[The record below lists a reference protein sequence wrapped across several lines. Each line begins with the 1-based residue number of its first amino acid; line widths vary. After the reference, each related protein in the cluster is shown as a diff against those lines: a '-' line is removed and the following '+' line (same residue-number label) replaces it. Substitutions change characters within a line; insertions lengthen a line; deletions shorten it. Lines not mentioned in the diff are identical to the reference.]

1 MIIKSI
7 ELNNFRIYK
16 GVNKIDLTPS
26 GDRNIIIVSGH
37 NGFGK
42 TTFLMSLVWCLY
54 GRQMENVDDLYK
66 KEITEKGGYGRY
78 IGNSLNIEAHRQ
90 GETKFS
96 VAVTFTDV
104 EIPDT
109 TCTEITIVRSYDSA
123 TSNDDELNIL
133 IDGRE
138 SDLFSDRQEEE
149 FFIRDYILPIEIAK
163 FFFFDAEKIV
173 SFAEINTPEQRRELS
188 KAYSQVLGIQKYDT
202 LKKELERLQDEYRK
216 ESAQPQDKQNFI
228 DLTAKIEKAE
238 ESILDIEEQISK
250 NEENRAQHK
259 DDFNQ
264 LQEKLIREGDLM
276 SAERLHELED
286 KRDKYQKEVDDAQ
299 EALKDLYNYIPF
311 GLAGNIVSLVAEQLK
326 QEKAYK
332 QNKLQL
338 EGVEE
343 KTDDILNEL
352 DQARSHYKGAIDIK
366 IRNFYEEEI
375 KRLILKHFYNN
386 FDAEKFEGF
395 QTLHDFTEIQC
406 DDFFNLIAKIKES
419 KSSFETLSH
428 SYSTAKAELFKIEKE
443 IREAEKNAESE
454 YIQELRQ
461 KKDAIDRQINQISQ
475 EIGQLI
481 ERKDKIKEDIKADKQ
496 RKEILSKK
504 IDVSAKNKAVDDEA
518 TRLIH
523 TIQKFLQKFKA
534 EKKKA
539 LEKKLEE
546 KLKSFMHKSDFVDKV
561 IVDIQGNGEDVDI
574 NLYDIHN
581 KKIDKG
587 NLSMGEKQLFASALL
602 GALVEETQ
610 LDFPVFIDSPMQ
622 KLDPSHSKNI
632 LTKFYPSVSK
642 QVVFFPLLLKELTE
656 EEYALI
662 EENTN
667 KAYLIQH
674 EHDGSFFVEVKPY
687 ELFER
692 YKGSKIDQFQRYIIK
707 SKTKN
712 IFAIGHYIENS
723 DSGNFLISKGSSIAK
738 DVSPSVSTTC
748 KELRNQ
754 LLQEGKAIIK
764 GDAIVLNEDIILKSP
779 NQAAIFVLGYSVNK
793 HEWKEEI
800 A

>member
-16 GVNKIDLTPS
+16 GVNRIDFAPD
-26 GDRNIIIVSGH
+26 GERNIVIISGN

-66 KEITEKGGYGRY
+66 KEIVEKGGYGRY
-78 IGNSLNIEAHRQ
+78 IGNSLNKEAQRK
-90 GETKFS
+90 GETRFS
-96 VAVTFTDV
+96 VSVTFTDV

-109 TCTEITIVRSYDSA
+109 TCTEITIIRSYDSA
-123 TSNDDELNIL
+123 TSTDDELRIL

-138 SDLFSDRQEEE
+138 SDLFADRQEEE

-228 DLTAKIEKAE
+228 DLTAQIEKAE
-238 ESILDIEEQISK
+238 EEIESIDQQIK
-250 NEENRAQHK
+250 ENDENQVSLRY
-259 DDFNQ
+259 DFGQ

-276 SAERLHELED
+276 SVDRLHELEAN
-286 KRDKYQKEVDDAQ
+286 RDEQQKILDEAQ
-299 EALKDLYNYIPF
+299 EGLKDLYNYIPF
-311 GLAGNIVSLVAEQLK
+311 GLAGNVVSEVAEQLNR
-326 QEKAYK
+326 EKAYK
-332 QNKLQL
+332 QNKVQL

-352 DQARSHYKGAIDIK
+352 DQARSNYQGVIDVK

-375 KRLILKHFYNN
+375 KKLTLKHFYSEY
-386 FDAEKFEGF
+386 DASQFEGF
-395 QTLHDFTEIQC
+395 QILHDLTDMQNDE
-406 DDFFNLIAKIKES
+406 FFNLIAKIKDS
-419 KSSFETLSH
+419 KAAFEVLSH
-428 SYSTAKAELFKIEKE
+428 KYSSAKAEVFKIEKE

-454 YIQELRQ
+454 YIQELRKTKDRLDGEIQ
-461 KKDAIDRQINQISQ
+461 KIVM
-475 EIGQLI
+475 EIGRLT
-481 ERKDKIKEDIKADKQ
+481 ERREKIKEDIKAYKQ
-496 RKEILSKK
+496 KKEILSKK
-504 IDVSAKNKAVDDEA
+504 IDVAAKNKAVDDEA

-523 TIQKFLQKFKA
+523 TIQKFLQRFKA

-539 LEKKLEE
+539 LEQKLEE
-546 KLKSFMHKSDFVDKV
+546 KLKAFMHKSDFVHKV

-574 NLYDIHN
+574 NLYDSHN

-610 LDFPVFIDSPMQ
+610 LEFPVFIDSPMQ

-632 LTKFYPSVSK
+632 LMKFYPTVSK

-656 EEYALI
+656 EEYGLI
-662 EENTN
+662 QNITS
-667 KAYLIQH
+667 KTYLIH
-674 EHDGSFFVEVKPY
+674 NENDGSCFVEVKPE
-687 ELFER
+687 ELFET
-692 YKGSKIDQFQRYIIK
+692 YKQTERKQ
-707 SKTKN
+707 
-712 IFAIGHYIENS
+712 
-723 DSGNFLISKGSSIAK
+723 
-738 DVSPSVSTTC
+738 V
-748 KELRNQ
+748 
-754 LLQEGKAIIK
+754 
-764 GDAIVLNEDIILKSP
+764 
-779 NQAAIFVLGYSVNK
+779 
-793 HEWKEEI
+793 
-800 A
+800 